1 MSDLDVNTYK
11 YKTPHID
18 TFHGTQLAELATAL
32 GNIEMC
38 NTQAHTSLCDHLN
51 DRLTTRHLP
60 SLFSDIPGPSARL
73 FTAQGRHATD
83 SLRVMFLDVRKQV
96 DSDIISDIPLPSQHS
111 THRLKVTNQAR
122 WPHGKIKDTFQ
133 RTKKKERKKEPPLI
147 YCNPT
152 IAVAGQQ
159 EEVREAGSDSTPK
172 HFTPKNSGESQGQKS
187 GNVTERG
194 TMAKCKQDRDI
205 KPPH

>member
-1 MSDLDVNTYK
+1 M
-11 YKTPHID
+11 
-18 TFHGTQLAELATAL
+18 
-32 GNIEMC
+32 
-38 NTQAHTSLCDHLN
+38 
-51 DRLTTRHLP
+51 
-60 SLFSDIPGPSARL
+60 
-73 FTAQGRHATD
+73 
-83 SLRVMFLDVRKQV
+83 
-96 DSDIISDIPLPSQHS
+96 DSDIISDIPLPSQHW

-133 RTKKKERKKEPPLI
+133 RTKKKEKEKKEPPLI

-159 EEVREAGSDSTPK
+159 EEVRETGLDSTPK
-172 HFTPKNSGESQGQKS
+172 HFTPQNSGESKGQKS

-205 KPPH
+205 KPPPQLVPSDRCERGRQAREAQS